1 MENQELLQ
9 AFKAIL
15 DDSLQPIKQDI
26 SDLKGDVSQLRQ
38 EVTVM
43 QGDIKQLKEDVADIK
58 EHAAET
64 REATNTLLE
73 WAEEAQIQ
81 VKIPLFKG
89 SE

>member
-9 AFKAIL
+9 AFKTML
-15 DDSLQPIKQDI
+15 DDSLQPIRQDI
-26 SDLKGDVSQLRQ
+26 SELKNNVAS
-38 EVTVM
+38 M
-43 QGDIKQLKEDVADIK
+43 QADIAELKDDVADIK

>member
-9 AFKAIL
+9 AFKIML
-15 DDSLQPIKQDI
+15 DDSLQPIRQ
-26 SDLKGDVSQLRQ
+26 DVSQLKQ
-38 EVTVM
+38 EFAVM
-43 QGDIKQLKEDVADIK
+43 QGDIAQLKEDVADIK

-81 VKIPLFKG
+81 VKIPLFRG

>member
-9 AFKAIL
+9 AFKTML
-15 DDSLQPIKQDI
+15 DDSLQPIRQDI
-26 SDLKGDVSQLRQ
+26 SELKNNVVS
-38 EVTVM
+38 M
-43 QGDIKQLKEDVADIK
+43 QAGMAELKDDVADIK

>member
-9 AFKAIL
+9 AFKTML
-15 DDSLQPIKQDI
+15 DESLKPVHAQLDVMQKDIGQLKQDY
-26 SDLKGDVSQLRQ
+26 S
-38 EVTVM
+38 TM
-43 QGDIKQLKEDVADIK
+43 KEDIAEIK

-64 REATNTLLE
+64 REAANTLLE

-89 SE
+89 GE

>member
-1 MENQELLQ
+1 MSTL
-9 AFKAIL
+9 K
-15 DDSLQPIKQDI
+15 
-26 SDLKGDVSQLRQ
+26 SDVGQLKQ
-38 EVTVM
+38 EVSVM
-43 QGDIKQLKEDVADIK
+43 QTDITQLKDDVADIK